1 MMSHVNVS
9 ADNFF
14 IISLCFCL
22 PGERDVVGE
31 EGGPVGVDDLDGQPQ
46 HEQHRAPKD
55 HHGGEEAPGVS
66 HDGQV
71 DHLGR
76 EEREGEETERARV
89 SVNW

>member
-9 ADNFF
+9 ANNFF
-14 IISLCFCL
+14 FIIISLCFRL

-46 HEQHRAPKD
+46 HEQHRAPED

-76 EEREGEETERARV
+76 RQRERARV